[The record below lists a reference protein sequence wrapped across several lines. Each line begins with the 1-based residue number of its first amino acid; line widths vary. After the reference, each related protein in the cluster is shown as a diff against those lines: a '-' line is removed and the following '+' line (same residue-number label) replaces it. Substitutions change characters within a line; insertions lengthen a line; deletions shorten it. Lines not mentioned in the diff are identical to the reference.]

1 MFSLTFIC
9 EVTGVSYS
17 VWKVL
22 LTLRCL
28 VALLCW
34 QTATKDRMDKNCR
47 DKKRVPCCVSG
58 KQTAMTCE
66 ATVYILIKKRG
77 VANSH
82 RNYLWGFGRVLWEEQ
97 APATRGIRERL
108 AYSVRNN
115 RITYRYRLYTSLCL
129 LGSSNNFRFLP
140 RQPCEEQVVSTGLW
154 MTIIF
159 VSDRLAHALRHLWK
173 IEPATN

>member
-82 RNYLWGFGRVLWEEQ
+82 RNYLWGFDRVLWEEQ

-129 LGSSNNFRFLP
+129 LVAATTFAFCQDRTSRQYRSVNDNHFCQRQTSSRIETL
-140 RQPCEEQVVSTGLW
+140 VK
-154 MTIIF
+154 
-159 VSDRLAHALRHLWK
+159 DRTSHKLVL
-173 IEPATN
+173 